1 MEKVKEEAKDDIT
14 STVDTGDTG
23 EAAREQDGF
32 IPLPLIPVPSK
43 YCNHPTISQPHKN
56 PNESE
61 MYLHVDFSKLSI
73 LESFN
78 VEVLFLI
85 QLIFGAF
92 DLIALTGVR
101 YSLISPTIETIFN
114 PCTLKELNSKMKLT
128 LSIVV
133 ILSCS
138 C

>member
-14 STVDTGDTG
+14 SAVDTGDTG

-61 MYLHVDFSKLSI
+61 MYLH
-73 LESFN
+73 